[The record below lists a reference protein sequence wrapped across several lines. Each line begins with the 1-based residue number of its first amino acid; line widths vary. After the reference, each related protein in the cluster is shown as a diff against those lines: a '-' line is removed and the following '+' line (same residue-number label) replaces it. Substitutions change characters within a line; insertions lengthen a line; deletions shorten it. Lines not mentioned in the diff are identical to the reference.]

1 VKLAVPE
8 QRLLALK
15 DVFVDPIILNEDL
28 LEVTKQMDCWYI
40 WISLMLLVQVPRVL
54 MARGAAKE
62 VFMAHALVEDDG
74 MRFRYE
80 EVFWPH

>member
-62 VFMAHALVEDDG
+62 VFMAHSLVEDDG